1 MKNSI
6 LKKPA
11 DSSRTGI
18 SFIPS
23 SAALFAASVILFF
36 VSCAGAFTRPY
47 ENPEWKQR
55 GITSLETIRIG
66 GIDQA
71 VLIRGTDLN
80 NPLLVVLHGFAVP
93 MMPFAHLQYAGAGDS
108 YENHFVVVNYDQR
121 GAGKTARLSEADPSS
136 YRLETYINDAE
147 ELVGLL
153 MKRFGKRKIYLAGIS
168 WGSLIGMKLVQ
179 RHPDWFY
186 AYISEGQAVQMAET
200 YADVREFVMAEA
212 KSENNKEALEEING
226 SRAPVA
232 SMTDEEIQENTQV
245 LGKWLEYYY
254 GRKYGLPDLKDFFL
268 KSIREAPEYTFL
280 DFIATVRAID
290 PFTKRNTRDLF
301 LTDLRREVPEVKVPV
316 YFITGE
322 YDLMKGMGR
331 IYFELLRAPAKQWFE
346 VKRAGHEVSANQP
359 EEVAKI
365 YLEKMVAQTYSR

>member
-1 MKNSI
+1 
-6 LKKPA
+6 
-11 DSSRTGI
+11 
-18 SFIPS
+18 
-23 SAALFAASVILFF
+23 
-36 VSCAGAFTRPY
+36 
-47 ENPEWKQR
+47 
-55 GITSLETIRIG
+55 
-66 GIDQA
+66 
-71 VLIRGTDLN
+71 
-80 NPLLVVLHGFAVP
+80 
-93 MMPFAHLQYAGAGDS
+93 
-108 YENHFVVVNYDQR
+108 
-121 GAGKTARLSEADPSS
+121 
-136 YRLETYINDAE
+136 
-147 ELVGLL
+147 
-153 MKRFGKRKIYLAGIS
+153 
-168 WGSLIGMKLVQ
+168 
-179 RHPDWFY
+179 
-186 AYISEGQAVQMAET
+186 ET

-212 KSENNKEALEEING
+212 KSENNKEALDEING